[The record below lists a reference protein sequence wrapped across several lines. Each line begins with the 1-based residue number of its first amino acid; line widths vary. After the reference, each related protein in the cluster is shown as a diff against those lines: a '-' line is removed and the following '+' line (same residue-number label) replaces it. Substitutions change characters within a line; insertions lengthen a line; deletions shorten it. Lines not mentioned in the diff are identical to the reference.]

1 MSYVI
6 EDNVPVRGRV
16 TTRESMSELSQTI
29 SLLEVGQS
37 FVASDRAKGTV
48 RRAVNLTQKRLDR
61 KYSTRTVEKKDDG
74 TEILRVWRIA

>member
-16 TTRESMSELSQTI
+16 TTRENMSELTQTI
-29 SLLEVGQS
+29 SALEVGQS
-37 FVASDRAKGTV
+37 FLVHDRSKGTV

-61 KYSTRTVEKKDDG
+61 RYSTRTQATAEHGDV
-74 TEILRVWRIA
+74 LRVWRIA